1 MHDVPEFA
9 GGAKWDSEPVL
20 QHYDD
25 DVKYDSREPL
35 PELGRDIQAI
45 LVDKVLA
52 IRGIVAAAA
61 ADDTCGMIARDYV
74 STVNGRYNLFD
85 DVNVACTIVRS

>member
-1 MHDVPEFA
+1 MHNVPEF
-9 GGAKWDSEPVL
+9 AKWDSEPVL
-20 QHYDD
+20 QHYD

-52 IRGIVAAAA
+52 IRGIAAAA
-61 ADDTCGMIARDYV
+61 ADDTCGMADKCW
-74 STVNGRYNLFD
+74 SMMLMLHAQSFD
-85 DVNVACTIVRS
+85 PADSK